1 MPLIPPAMPP
11 SAVIR
16 IAPEQATAVIKQ
28 ATFHKDLEQW
38 RKNRQASL
46 SSENGWLTLVGLSW
60 LAEGENTF
68 GSDPSNSVPFPEKKA
83 PAKAGIFILDHG
95 SVRMKMAQGSSVNLN
110 GKLVGPTE
118 EQVLKSDAE
127 GKPDRLSL
135 GDLSFYVIKRGD
147 RFGIRVKDSKS
158 PVRLGFKGI
167 ASFPADPT
175 YRVVATFVPY
185 ATPKDIQIP
194 TVLGTTETMQAP
206 GYVKFKLHGK
216 ELTLEPV
223 IEDPKEPQLFF
234 IFRDQTSGKGT
245 YPAGRFLDAEMPKD
259 GKVILD
265 FNRSYNPPCAFT
277 PFATCPLPPPQ
288 NRLPIRVKAGEKN
301 YGHH

>member
-1 MPLIPPAMPP
+1 MPLIPPAIPP
-11 SAVIR
+11 AVVTVT
-16 IAPEQATAVIKQ
+16 PTAMVPDGTKR
-28 ATFHKDLEQW
+28 ATFLKELEQW
-38 RKNRQASL
+38 RKARHASL
-46 SSENGWLTLVGLSW
+46 RSENGWLTLVGLSW
-60 LAEGENTF
+60 LTEGENAF
-68 GSDPSNSVPFPEKKA
+68 GSDPSNPVPLPEKKA
-83 PAKAGIFILDHG
+83 PAKAGVFVLDHG
-95 SVRMKMAQGSSVNLN
+95 AVRVKVAPGSEVNLN
-110 GKLVGPTE
+110 GKPIAPTE

-127 GKPDRLSL
+127 GKPDVLLL

-147 RFGIRVKDSKS
+147 RFGIRVKDSES

-175 YRVVATFVPY
+175 YQVVAQFVPY
-185 ATPKDIQIP
+185 ATPKDIPIP

-216 ELTLEPV
+216 DLILEPV
-223 IEDPKEPQLFF
+223 IEDPSEPKLFF
-234 IFRDQTSGKGT
+234 IFRDKTSGKGT
-245 YPAGRFLDAEMPKD
+245 YPAGRFLYAAMPKD
-259 GKVILD
+259 GKVTLD

-288 NRLPIRVKAGEKN
+288 NRLPIAVKAGEKN